1 MNIPYLSH
9 FFHVKYINNLFKV
22 VSNYV
27 LSLKELS
34 ILFLA

>member
-22 VSNYV
+22 ASKFKRTINFIF
-27 LSLKELS
+27 SL
-34 ILFLA
+34 